1 MAEAIFS
8 AIVGDVIGRVISLV
22 VSNFNGDHSTEV
34 KLQRI
39 CRMLIKIH
47 SVVEEAKGRQIT
59 NHGTLEWLSELID
72 GAYQGRYLLDTI
84 GCGEP
89 DLDDKNRDE
98 VDPKPFSLS
107 KFNPAKRVR
116 VAAFTVRNIL
126 SRHDIGV
133 DEIDRVVES
142 LQSMCGDLKEFMML
156 LQACQPI
163 QRPLATNIFIEGQ
176 MFGRHVEKEM
186 IINFL
191 LHEDDLPRGK
201 LGVLPILG
209 DIGVG
214 KTTLVQHACDDARVR
229 SHFTTILLF
238 NFSHTYK
245 MEMCEPKPVLRPKH
259 VIGDVG
265 NSDDPLHELEQ
276 SFFNKRFLIVFEDVD
291 IHKKNML
298 EELLK
303 SLSCGKQGSKI
314 IVTTSNKHVTTIGTV
329 QPIKLKFLPCPE
341 YWFFFKAHAF
351 AGTDVQENPRLV
363 AAGKSIAAKLNGSF
377 FGAKIIGAI
386 LKENPDPKFWC
397 TVLQRDIGGL
407 SLLGDG
413 LGYIA
418 DLVEILLPSRLS
430 VKEVFVSKN
439 SLSSE
444 TELARLQGLCLP
456 CPSSAPLATHS
467 SELSLAKAT
476 SYERVLLCKAVL
488 PFYSLYYTAKCAVDS
503 ENCYSKFSVV

>member
-163 QRPLATNIFIEGQ
+163 HRPLATNIFIEGQ

-259 VIGDVG
+259 VIGDIG

-303 SLSCGKQGSKI
+303 SLNCGKQGSKI

-341 YWFFFKAHAF
+341 YWFFFKARAF

-439 SLSSE
+439 PLSSE